1 MITSLLAFTLL
12 SAPARAEDVVIPDP
26 TPRDVTDLSLA
37 YSLQQ
42 LLVDALGSGGVDV
55 VDGDT
60 LKTWAIEGLDGC
72 AESATCPGNVWPAT
86 DARIAVVLLVGREKS
101 GIYVET
107 RFYGA
112 DDADPFKVYRDTVKD
127 GGEPAWSRDTAR
139 HVRDALKLL
148 APREIEQPELRRR
161 GTAGPVMTDE
171 DEPGASKGGANT
183 SGRPKPEPDEELPDV
198 DAPPDGPP
206 NGISSGTIG
215 PIDDLDA
222 PDEAPARGTSG
233 ERRTGPGD
241 ASPRDTR
248 RPQDGQARG
257 GEEAALARLHLPA
270 YARKRYEQSGLPLD
284 VWRDRARVR
293 SNQFMLEFQG
303 GMGFGAVDR
312 GYSVQ
317 ALIVEDAASDTGFR
331 TEATS
336 TWQGAGAGTGAAASV
351 AIAYAPTWWLDMG
364 VLVGAQL
371 GRNRL
376 SANWE
381 CDCGQAGDPLQ
392 PDPARAVQAIVEP
405 RVRLW
410 PVATGVAKPYAIVG
424 FTTMLRDGI
433 VVPDGSV
440 VTYLDA
446 PGGASF
452 GPMGGLGLSF
462 DATDFFTIQLE
473 APVTYLLPEG
483 SGDDLDARVPT
494 LPAQLEGTP
503 FLVRPTAGVA
513 VRF

>member
-1 MITSLLAFTLL
+1 MITSLLALTLL
-12 SAPARAEDVVIPDP
+12 AAPARAEDVVIPDP

-60 LKTWAIEGLDGC
+60 LKTWAIEGLDSC

-86 DARIAVVLLVGREKS
+86 DARIAVVLLVGREKA

-112 DDADPFKVYRDTVKD
+112 DDADPFKVYRDSVKD

-148 APREIEQPELRRR
+148 APRKIEQPELRRR
-161 GTAGPVMTDE
+161 GTAGPVMSDAKDQDE
-171 DEPGASKGGANT
+171 D
-183 SGRPKPEPDEELPDV
+183 LPRV
-198 DAPPDGPP
+198 EGPPDDPDDTDG
-206 NGISSGTIG
+206 GVSSGVVG
-215 PIDDLDA
+215 PIEDLDD
-222 PDEAPARGTSG
+222 PSEEPPARGTPG
-233 ERRTGPGD
+233 DRRTGPGD
-241 ASPRDTR
+241 GAGS
-248 RPQDGQARG
+248 RPDVRG
-257 GEEAALARLHLPA
+257 SYDAALARLHLPA
-270 YARKRYEQSGLPLD
+270 YARKRYEQSGLPLE

-293 SNQFMLEFQG
+293 TNQFMLEFQG
-303 GMGFGAVDR
+303 GVGVGAVDR

-317 ALIVEDAASDTGFR
+317 ALILKDAASSTGFR

-381 CDCGQAGDPLQ
+381 CDCDQVGTPLQ
-392 PDPARAVQAIVEP
+392 PDPARAVQALVEP
-405 RVRLW
+405 RVRLR
-410 PVATGVAKPYAIVG
+410 PVAIGVAKPYVMLG

-433 VVPDGSV
+433 AVPDGSV

-452 GPMGGLGLSF
+452 GPMGGVGLSF
-462 DATDFFTIQLE
+462 DATDFFTIQIE

-503 FLVRPTAGVA
+503 LLVRPTAGVA

>member
-1 MITSLLAFTLL
+1 MLTPLLAFTLL
-12 SAPARAEDVVIPDP
+12 AAPARAEDVVIPDP

-42 LLVDALGSGGVDV
+42 LLVDALGAGGVEV

-60 LKTWAIEGLDGC
+60 LKTWAIEGLDSC

-86 DARIAVVLLVGREKS
+86 DARIAVVLLVGRETS

-148 APREIEQPELRRR
+148 EERTVEQPELRRR
-161 GTAGPVMTDE
+161 GAPGPVVSDAV
-171 DEPGASKGGANT
+171 D
-183 SGRPKPEPDEELPDV
+183 PEKDLPDV

-206 NGISSGTIG
+206 DGISGGVVDRRPRDPSSGTIE
-215 PIDDLDA
+215 DLDG
-222 PDEAPARGTSG
+222 PEDEPPARGKGGT
-233 ERRTGPGD
+233 RREGPGD
-241 ASPRDTR
+241 AGTR
-248 RPQDGQARG
+248 PPGPGTYVETRG
-257 GEEAALARLHLPA
+257 GEDAALARLHLPA
-270 YARKRYEQSGLPLD
+270 YARKRYETSGLPLE

-293 SNQFMLEFQG
+293 TNQFMLEIQG
-303 GMGFGAVDR
+303 GVGFGAVDR

-317 ALIVEDAASDTGFR
+317 SLIVEDAASPSGFR

-381 CDCGQAGDPLQ
+381 CDCDQAGTALQ

-405 RVRLW
+405 RLRLR
-410 PVATGVAKPYAIVG
+410 PVATGVAKPYALLG

-440 VTYLDA
+440 VTYPDA

-452 GPMGGLGLSF
+452 GPMGGLGLAF
-462 DATDFFTIQLE
+462 DATDFFTIQIE

-494 LPAQLEGTP
+494 LPAQLAGTP
-503 FLVRPTAGVA
+503 FLVRPTAGLA